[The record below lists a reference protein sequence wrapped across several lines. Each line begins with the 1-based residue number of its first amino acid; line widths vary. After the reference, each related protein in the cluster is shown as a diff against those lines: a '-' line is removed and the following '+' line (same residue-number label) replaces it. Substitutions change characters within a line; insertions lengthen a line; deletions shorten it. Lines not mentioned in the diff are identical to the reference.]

1 MSESACKLLLDTN
14 VWLDYY
20 LGDRPQSDAAKNLIL
35 YADEGGMTLAY
46 AGTSIKDVFYLIQR
60 DFKEQFR
67 RKQDKVTDAQSLA
80 CKSFAWDC
88 VRNMAQIAVAVPV
101 GEPQV
106 WLASHYEDLHGD
118 FEDDL
123 VLAALETSKADFFV
137 TGDEVLRR
145 KAPRGAFDAADMLAY
160 LRMRDEAA
168 V

>member
-1 MSESACKLLLDTN
+1 MSENTCKLLLDTN

-35 YADEGGMTLAY
+35 YADEENMTLAY
-46 AGTSIKDVFYLIQR
+46 AGTSIKDVFYLIQK

-67 RKQDKVTDAQSLA
+67 RKQDKVTESQALA
-80 CKSFAWDC
+80 CKAFAWGC

-137 TGDEVLRR
+137 TNDEVLRG
-145 KAPRGAFDAADMLAY
+145 KAPTGAFDAADMLAY